1 MKDKLVVLC
10 DVDGVLADMS
20 THFISAYKRI
30 AGIQLTK
37 DQLNDLPIIDN
48 VVKLYS
54 PVKKQASHLNKLY
67 TFLGKKGTCY
77 SLPIFPGAQET
88 VKILLNDPMV
98 DFRIL
103 TAQFSR
109 SKTWV
114 YERTCWLKDHFNIT
128 TSQVIFAKDKS
139 LVQGHLFVDDTPKN
153 ITEWK
158 AVNTNHVAKL
168 WLQSHNVKYSD
179 SMDILCNWDELLNLV
194 ESLKEKHF

>member
-103 TAQFSR
+103 TA
-109 SKTWV
+109 
-114 YERTCWLKDHFNIT
+114 
-128 TSQVIFAKDKS
+128 
-139 LVQGHLFVDDTPKN
+139 KN
-153 ITEWK
+153 ITAWK